1 MKSVNNGKANAG
13 RDLNL
18 VLASDDHG
26 LFQMLANAL
35 SRCHIMQDDISYGMT
50 ISIVDALEAVDV
62 QHHHH
67 PACCIR
73 LSRLRIV
80 QGQVLHETAPI
91 VQASE
96 RTCRP
101 IPASEKRNTSST
113 MPSISYRPGR
123 QMCGPKLAGVRCRA
137 CISELPLP

>member
-35 SRCHIMQDDISYGMT
+35 SRCH
-50 ISIVDALEAVDV
+50 AVLKRV

-96 RTCRP
+96 R
-101 IPASEKRNTSST
+101 
-113 MPSISYRPGR
+113 MPSSASGGKSSPSNSVDCALANTMQPSASRMMTPPG
-123 QMCGPKLAGVRCRA
+123 
-137 CISELPLP
+137 